1 MTRAPAR
8 RQRGAA
14 LIAML
19 AIFVLA
25 ASWYLVSRLNVESG
39 LAAASVKTRNV
50 QVLNKAK
57 AALIGYVAT
66 DALQAGETNPGAL
79 PCPEGVNFIGDAS
92 KEGTSAPTVG
102 STTCASVGRLPWRTL
117 GLDKLVDAY
126 GEPLWY
132 VVGPNWRMTNTSTL
146 LDINSNTPGDI
157 SVDGNTVVALIIA
170 PGPAMNSLASTGCTA
185 RLQSRAVP
193 APGMNAS
200 DYLECFNSGTLQFVT
215 TAPTASRND
224 QIVRITVADI
234 MPVIEAA
241 VAKRIEREIVP
252 ALSSV
257 YTSANW
263 GGITAGKALYPYA
276 APFPSGVVT
285 PSTSNYQGVNGTYQG
300 LLPFNQTQGCNPATD
315 PRCTTTL
322 LVYSKLGSD
331 TKISGGGSIRTQST
345 CAWSANIY
353 ICTGQYNATSI
364 SLSFSFN
371 VTNVA
376 MGLRALDLTKVTC
389 TAVDDV
395 GNGIPTQTVACSTSV
410 TMQSNGS
417 ATFTVTTAAL
427 PDVAG
432 SGWGTYA
439 NYMINIDKAVVG
451 DHSLLSS
458 SDPTTGW
465 FVRNEW
471 YRLLYYATVQKRTA
485 GQLPSALGCTAPAN
499 CLTVTTNT
507 VTTHATATNLSA
519 ILILAGRSIN
529 GSARPSS
536 VLADYLEFGNRT
548 GSATSYEQQTITNS
562 LTNFYADTG
571 SANAYAIA
579 ASVVAGLPFQFKAAN
594 ANTGGSTLS
603 TTATGA
609 KNLRNPDGS
618 VLTASQLQ
626 ANAVGE
632 ATYDG
637 TQFILTKRP
646 FNDRVIVVDSN

>member
-1 MTRAPAR
+1 MRRSLAR
-8 RQRGAA
+8 RQGGAA
-14 LIAML
+14 LIAMV
-19 AIFVLA
+19 AIFALG
-25 ASWYLVSRLNVESG
+25 ASWYLVSRLKVESG
-39 LAAASVKTRNV
+39 LAAASVKARNV

-79 PCPEGVNFIGDAS
+79 PCPEGVNFIGVAS
-92 KEGTSAPTVG
+92 TEGTSAPTVG
-102 STTCASVGRLPWRTL
+102 STACASVGRLPWRTL

-132 VVGPNWRMTNTSTL
+132 VVGPTWRMANTSTL

-185 RLQSRAVP
+185 RLQARAVP
-193 APGMNAS
+193 APSMNAS

-215 TAPTASRND
+215 TAPATSRND
-224 QIVRITVADI
+224 QIIRITVADI

-252 ALSSV
+252 ALSSI

-285 PSTSNYQGVNGTYQG
+285 PSTSTYQGAAGTYQG
-300 LLPFNQTQGCNPATD
+300 LLPFNYTQGCNPATD
-315 PRCTTTL
+315 PRCTTSL
-322 LVYSKLGSD
+322 LAFAKTGSD
-331 TKISGGGSIRTQST
+331 ARISGGGSIRTQST
-345 CAWSANIY
+345 CAWSANVY
-353 ICTGQYNATSI
+353 VCTGEYNASSI

-417 ATFTVTTAAL
+417 ATFTVTTATL

-439 NYMINIDKAVVG
+439 NYMINIDKAVLG
-451 DHSLLSS
+451 DHALLNSA
-458 SDPTTGW
+458 DATTGW

-507 VTTHATATNLSA
+507 TAVTNRSA

-548 GSATSYEQQTITNS
+548 GAGTGNFEQQTVTGS
-562 LTNFYADTG
+562 LSNFYADSG
-571 SANAYAIA
+571 SPNAYAIA

-594 ANTGGSTLS
+594 ANTGASTFS

-609 KNLRNPDGS
+609 KTLRNPDGS
-618 VLTASQLQ
+618 ALTASQLQ
-626 ANAVGE
+626 ANTVGE
-632 ATYDG
+632 VTYDG